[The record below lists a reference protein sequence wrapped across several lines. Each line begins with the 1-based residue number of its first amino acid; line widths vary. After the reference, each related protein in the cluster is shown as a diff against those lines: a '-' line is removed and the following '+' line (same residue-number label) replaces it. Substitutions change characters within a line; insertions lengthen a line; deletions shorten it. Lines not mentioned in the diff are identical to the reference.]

1 MLPCCNSERSL
12 VLSKIHLPHHSNIL
26 IVRIKEIHKKT
37 NLDLD
42 HKSAKQAGILY
53 LSLVPL
59 GVFGIIYVPSSL
71 IVPDNIA
78 TTISNIIENERL
90 FRWSIISALGV
101 QLVNIILALLL
112 FKVFKHT
119 NKEMAALM
127 VIFSI
132 LAVPIAFLNEI
143 NNLAVLQ
150 LLDQSNE
157 SQQLISVFLN
167 LHHQGI
173 IIAQVFWGLWLFPLG
188 YLVYKSSFMPK
199 FIGILLIIGCV
210 GYVVDSFTL
219 ILLPQFNITF
229 SEFTFLG
236 EVIFPLWLLIMGIKK
251 QHS

>member
-1 MLPCCNSERSL
+1 MKATHVNTNHSL
-12 VLSKIHLPHHSNIL
+12 NN
-26 IVRIKEIHKKT
+26 RR
-37 NLDLD
+37 
-42 HKSAKQAGILY
+42 AKLAGILY

-71 IVPDNIA
+71 IVLDDIA
-78 TTISNIIENERL
+78 TTISNVIENETL
-90 FRWSIISALGV
+90 FRWSIISALVV
-101 QLVNIILALLL
+101 QLINIILVVVL
-112 FKVFKHT
+112 FKIFRPIHKT
-119 NKEMAALM
+119 MASLM
-127 VIFSI
+127 VIFSL

-143 NNLAVLQ
+143 NNLAVLH

-188 YLVYKSSFMPK
+188 YLVYKSDYMPK
-199 FIGILLIIGCV
+199 FIGILLMIGCV

-236 EVIFPLWLLIMGIKK
+236 EVIFPLWLLIKGIKNSTHIQTSIAEIK
-251 QHS
+251 L